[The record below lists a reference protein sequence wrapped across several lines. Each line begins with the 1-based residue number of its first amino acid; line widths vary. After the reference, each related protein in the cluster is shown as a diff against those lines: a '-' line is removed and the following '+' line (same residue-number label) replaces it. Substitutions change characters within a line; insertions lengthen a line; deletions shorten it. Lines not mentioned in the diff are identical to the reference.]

1 MEILD
6 VNIPSHPYQV
16 KIGRNLLASTG
27 SLVASVWQPRK
38 VALISDDNVAPLYQ
52 EKVAESLTKSGFTVC
67 AYRFPAGEQSK
78 SLDVLGELATQMTDD
93 GFNRDDG
100 VIALGGGVTG
110 DLAGFVAAS
119 YMRGLP
125 LIQIP
130 TSFLAQ
136 VDSSVGGKTA
146 VDLGTTKNILGA
158 FLQPD
163 LVIVDPETL
172 KTLDQRDL
180 VEGYGEVVKVAGL
193 TDHDIWSLVKMINSP
208 TDILKNSEKL
218 SELAIKYKAEVV
230 EADEKEGGLRQVLNF
245 GHTIGHAVEA
255 LSDGKL
261 RHGEAVAIGMVAIS
275 QVFTDHGLTP
285 ATVTEQLKE
294 RLASVNLP
302 VEMPSVSPKQVL
314 AKVKNDKKNHDGKL
328 NLVFLKEI
336 GGPAIKSVDLED
348 VADFLGLTSDASSH

>member
-6 VNIPSHPYQV
+6 VHITDHPYQV
-16 KIGRNLLASTG
+16 KIGQGLLKSTG
-27 SLVASVWQPRK
+27 ELVTSVWSTRK

-52 EKVAESLTKSGFTVC
+52 QQVADSLGQAGFKVFSYQFE
-67 AYRFPAGEQSK
+67 AGEESK
-78 SLDVLGELATQMTDD
+78 SLAVLGKLATQMTVD

-110 DLAGFVAAS
+110 DLAGFLAAT
-119 YMRGLP
+119 YMRGID

-130 TSFLAQ
+130 TSLLAQ

-146 VDLGTTKNILGA
+146 VDLGTTKNILGS

-163 LVIVDPETL
+163 LVIVDPQTLRTL
-172 KTLDQRDL
+172 KERDL

-193 TDHDIWSLVKMINSP
+193 TDHSLWQLIRTINSP
-208 TDILKNSEKL
+208 ADIFEHAEQI

-230 EADEKEGGLRQVLNF
+230 EADEKEGGLRQLLNF

-255 LSDGKL
+255 LSDGNL

-285 ATVTEQLKE
+285 QEVTDQLKDRLVAVGLPIDLPKIDTEQIL
-294 RLASVNLP
+294 S
-302 VEMPSVSPKQVL
+302 
-314 AKVKNDKKNHDGKL
+314 KVKNDKKSHDGHL
-328 NLVFLKEI
+328 NLVYLKEV
-336 GGPAIKSVDLED
+336 GSPAIMSVKTSE
-348 VADFLGLTSDASSH
+348 VADFLNL